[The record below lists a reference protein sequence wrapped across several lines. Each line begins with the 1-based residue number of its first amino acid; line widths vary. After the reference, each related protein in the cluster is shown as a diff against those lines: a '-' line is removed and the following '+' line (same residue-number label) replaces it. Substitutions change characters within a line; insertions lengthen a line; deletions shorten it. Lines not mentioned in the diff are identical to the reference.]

1 MNTGGMAYVVIV
13 CSRCRLARGAPETA
27 KTATCPGCGRK
38 LRVQE
43 LKKYHR
49 AESLSETAEA
59 IGQLNAK
66 LKGGLD
72 AYLGDLNES
81 IASGRKREKME
92 KAPGDGAAAPAA
104 QEKPSVP
111 AAKVDR
117 AILSLLGR
125 RGPQTPDMIHEAL
138 PIKTSLDH
146 VEKRLEA
153 MRRLGLLYEP
163 SAGKYAIVP

>member
-1 MNTGGMAYVVIV
+1 MAYVVIV

-72 AYLGDLNES
+72 AYLGDLNAS
-81 IASGRKREKME
+81 LASGRK
-92 KAPGDGAAAPAA
+92 KAKGEITIGDEATVAARP
-104 QEKPSVP
+104 EKPAVP

-125 RGPQTPDMIHEAL
+125 RGPQTADMIHEDL

-163 SAGKYAIVP
+163 SAGRYAIVP